1 GSQPAPQTTD
11 VGLPRRQRRANL
23 APELRRDSPQ
33 PARVPQVLAGPR
45 SPEEIRSMMSSFQS
59 NFGRGLADAQG
70 SSDGDDQRK
79 VT

>member
-1 GSQPAPQTTD
+1 M
-11 VGLPRRQRRANL
+11 RRANL
-23 APELRRDSPQ
+23 APELRRDGPQ
-33 PARVPQVLAGPR
+33 PVRPPSVVAGPR

-59 NFGRGLADAQG
+59 NFGRGLADGQG